1 MLMIRVCDLPNK
13 ELYYNM
19 LCAEVDRIAE
29 IRVADAT
36 KTYLYWM
43 FFCEE

>member
-1 MLMIRVCDLPNK
+1 MLIRLYDIPNK

-19 LCAEVDRIAE
+19 LCEEVDRIAE
-29 IRVADAT
+29 SRVADAT

>member
-1 MLMIRVCDLPNK
+1 MLIRPYDLPNK

-19 LCAEVDRIAE
+19 LCEEVDRMGLESLIAD
-29 IRVADAT
+29 IT
-36 KTYLYWM
+36 KKRLNEL